1 MKKKE
6 VFRTFNFSDAVLVT
20 KGKEK
25 LAFMRRDVAKFTTYG
40 ILESDILALEEKITL
55 FSDGI
60 SDIEILGD
68 QTNSTALKNIIGDE
82 LRTAIRDL
90 MTRVQLVFKPESSNY
105 RKFGTDTLS
114 KQSDAELLFT
124 SRRVVRV
131 GYFFLSELEPK
142 GVSATT
148 LADIVT
154 LGNNFENGIIDLKI
168 KIGDRDVM
176 QEERVEAANL
186 IYETLVSYT
195 NTGQS
200 MWANSNV
207 AKYNDYVIYNTPTGE
222 PLEDTL

>member
-1 MKKKE
+1 
-6 VFRTFNFSDAVLVT
+6 
-20 KGKEK
+20 
-25 LAFMRRDVAKFTTYG
+25 MRRDVAKFTTYG
-40 ILESDILALEEKITL
+40 ILASDILALEEKITL

-186 IYETLVSYT
+186 LYEKLVSYT

-207 AKYNDYVIYNTPTGE
+207 AKYNDYVIYNTLTGE
-222 PLEDTL
+222 PLDDTL